1 MVLLHQTNKKYPK
14 GWNKKAD
21 CFRNLGFEEQHRS
34 NSSGLSLS
42 LSLFFTSP
50 LSQTGYWVSLQPGTN
65 THSQKSLLL
74 LSKAMWKEWP
84 LAKWNLLG
92 NTCPTPAKH
101 QWKNCTISTAT
112 HPSCRNRWLYS
123 NSPTRKQI
131 FHPVTTCWKQMVV
144 PWVPPP
150 GGVDR
155 VGSWTS
161 TLLLLSSITSCSME
175 VSDTLIPFLG
185 W

>member
-42 LSLFFTSP
+42 LSLFFLP
-50 LSQTGYWVSLQPGTN
+50 LLYPRQDTGLASNLELTRTAKKACYSYPKQCE
-65 THSQKSLLL
+65 KSDQ
-74 LSKAMWKEWP
+74 
-84 LAKWNLLG
+84 AKWNLLG